1 LEFLAFAYYLKGN
14 MSLAMKFTKD
24 VLELNPEHVA
34 ALGNMK
40 KYENVPMNQSIEN
53 GNQKGCYFIYFNLGN
68 VR

>member
-1 LEFLAFAYYLKGN
+1 
-14 MSLAMKFTKD
+14 MPLAMKFTKE

-53 GNQKGCYFIYFNLGN
+53 ENQKGL
-68 VR
+68 

>member
-14 MSLAMKFTKD
+14 MPLAMKFTKE

-40 KYENVPMNQSIEN
+40 KYENVPMNQSIEDEK
-53 GNQKGCYFIYFNLGN
+53 QKGFIFSFN
-68 VR
+68 

>member
-1 LEFLAFAYYLKGN
+1 
-14 MSLAMKFTKD
+14 MKFTKD